1 MTSNSPELRQ
11 RIKEQSKTVADYLNK
26 NPLLLMTDILDD
38 TYESDLTEEEHERL
52 ILMSEHAVAPPW
64 SPLTSAVW
72 RAFKDAPECAEV
84 KLAAALRAAAYR
96 VAPARPVLDSCCEHY
111 EQAIRHKLLAIASE
125 LESQ

>member
-1 MTSNSPELRQ
+1 MSNIPEFPDSSSISQ
-11 RIKEQSKTVADYLNK
+11 
-26 NPLLLMTDILDD
+26 MTDILDD
-38 TYESDLTEEEHERL
+38 SYESDLTEEEHERL

-111 EQAIRHKLLAIASE
+111 EQAIRHKLLAIANE
-125 LESQ
+125 LEAQ